1 MRTIHYGLISRIKSF
16 GNISV
21 PEISIINLCE
31 VLKIIT
37 FSDILSVQKKP
48 QQNNTKQTNKNPMET
63 YHSFRKNISDFLKK
77 QKQVFIITHREQHS
91 YKS

>member
-37 FSDILSVQKKP
+37 FSDILSVQKKT

>member
-16 GNISV
+16 GNSSV

-37 FSDILSVQKKP
+37 FSDILSVQKKNP
-48 QQNNTKQTNKNPMET
+48 NKTTQNKQIKTLWK
-63 YHSFRKNISDFLKK
+63 H
-77 QKQVFIITHREQHS
+77 IIVLGKIFQIF
-91 YKS
+91 